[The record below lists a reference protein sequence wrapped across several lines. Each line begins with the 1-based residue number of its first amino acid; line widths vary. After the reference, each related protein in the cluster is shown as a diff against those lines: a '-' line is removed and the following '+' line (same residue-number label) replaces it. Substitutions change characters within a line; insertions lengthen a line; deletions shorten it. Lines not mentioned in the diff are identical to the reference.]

1 MSEVSWWPKSS
12 TWLVSHAHRGRWT
25 PDSETW
31 FSTRLQH
38 IAGGTAHMLNAT
50 QWRAGLRRTPSP
62 AAFKTA
68 VEVSAN
74 AFLLDKLKVN
84 EVDITEG

>member
-1 MSEVSWWPKSS
+1 
-12 TWLVSHAHRGRWT
+12 
-25 PDSETW
+25 
-31 FSTRLQH
+31 
-38 IAGGTAHMLNAT
+38 MLNAT

-74 AFLLDKLKVN
+74 AFLLDKLKVK